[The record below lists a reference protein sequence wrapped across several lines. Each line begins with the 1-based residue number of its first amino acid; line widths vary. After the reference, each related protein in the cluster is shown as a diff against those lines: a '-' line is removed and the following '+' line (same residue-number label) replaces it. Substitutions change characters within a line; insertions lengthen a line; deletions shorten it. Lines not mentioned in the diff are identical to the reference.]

1 MDAPPVS
8 ADAPSSRSSL
18 PPDLEEKLRTCEA
31 IAARMD
37 VLQQQVDLELE
48 HLQSSPSDGP
58 TTSYYTSPAI
68 IAAVTK
74 VLHWIREKVAGG

>member
-1 MDAPPVS
+1 
-8 ADAPSSRSSL
+8 
-18 PPDLEEKLRTCEA
+18 
-31 IAARMD
+31 MD

-74 VLHWIREKVAGG
+74 VLHWIREKVARG